1 MEEKKSYLQQRVYD
15 LLGLTEEQCS
25 VPLYIGRYPAIVKK
39 VYWNNEKGEKCSKP
53 ELDAE
58 GKQIALPFPLFQS
71 DDKDNIRMFPYT
83 LDGQLIR
90 YERDKQPKYS
100 DFIVE
105 ETYFITRMN
114 PEYLAANP
122 GQPKYKF
129 PGGETKKGTYPFFP
143 PTLYESF
150 RKGEHIE
157 TVVLTEGYMKAMVA
171 SVHGMA
177 VVGLGS
183 ITLFADSKSKQLY
196 PDIVRLL
203 NTVKPNNI
211 VILYDGDCTDL
222 GKDAVIDLQAGR
234 EPNLSKRPYSFM
246 NSLLKLKDMLLEFK
260 NQKGEPCELF
270 FAYVNK
276 MREDKDIID
285 EKTGKA
291 RTVNDSPKGLD
302 DLLVDPEFSDHTAK
316 IAEDLNN
323 PGRPG
328 IYFKKTN
335 LRTCN
340 DTKIRGVF
348 NCSNPEQFYTAWQH
362 VIGSSRFK
370 YNGGVYFYNAAE
382 KKLVQALDNTLKDY
396 VAIGSEIVLVTEEPI
411 PNAKGSRIEFYPQA
425 DKVINARYGDG
436 TSKRLYQYKHY
447 IDYTIQPSHE
457 NFSQE
462 IINPAGYRFF
472 NMYSP
477 LNYKPIEGK
486 WPTIEKLLRQITK
499 EYPEE
504 QFHYYEMLLD
514 WITLTYFRPLQFL
527 PILMFVSKER
537 GTGKTSFLN
546 LLKYIYGNNAVIGGN
561 DLIMSKFN
569 SLLAG
574 KLIVGVDES
583 TLGDNKEVGE
593 ALKYMSTARTMH
605 IEKKGKD
612 KKEVPAFC
620 KFVLCSNEIKKGV
633 FIAKDE
639 VRFWVMR
646 LTPWAA
652 DDEFDQNFEDNI
664 ESEVQAFLFY
674 LKTRWERG
682 KMFIKEKEDRMWF
695 DRNRLINEDLY
706 KMMEGT
712 SSNFESSLCDFL
724 HEMFLDTGKLKLH
737 FDVAY
742 IWENVPDAKRKDQNY
757 IHNILK
763 DMKGVTQ
770 VAESSKHKM
779 PFRVTKEMMR
789 MDPNMKEVEGEVI
802 WPTRGKQC
810 RPYEFDAMA
819 FLTSAEYE
827 KLKEKKKDTVGDEKN
842 LASKVNAPAPT
853 LFLASNPSSASNPS
867 TSSASPGTSTII
879 SPASEMSP
887 DMRVDD
893 SFDIY

>member
-25 VPLYIGRYPAIVKK
+25 VPLYIGKHPARTKMIR
-39 VYWNNEKGEKCSKP
+39 WENEKGEKCCKP

-58 GKQIALPFPLFQS
+58 GKEIALPFPLFQS

-105 ETYFITRMN
+105 DTYFITRMN

-122 GQPKYKF
+122 EQPKYKF

-150 RKGEHIE
+150 RKGEHID

-222 GKDAVIDLQAGR
+222 GKDAVIDLQEGR

-302 DLLVDPEFSDHTAK
+302 DLLVDPEFCDHTAK
-316 IAEDLNN
+316 IAEDLLN

-411 PNAKGSRIEFYPQA
+411 PNANGSRIEFYPQA

-472 NMYSP
+472 NMYSD
-477 LNYKPIEGK
+477 NQS
-486 WPTIEKLLRQITK
+486 R
-499 EYPEE
+499 
-504 QFHYYEMLLD
+504 
-514 WITLTYFRPLQFL
+514 WI
-527 PILMFVSKER
+527 
-537 GTGKTSFLN
+537 
-546 LLKYIYGNNAVIGGN
+546 
-561 DLIMSKFN
+561 
-569 SLLAG
+569 SLLQY
-574 KLIVGVDES
+574 V
-583 TLGDNKEVGE
+583 
-593 ALKYMSTARTMH
+593 
-605 IEKKGKD
+605 
-612 KKEVPAFC
+612 
-620 KFVLCSNEIKKGV
+620 
-633 FIAKDE
+633 
-639 VRFWVMR
+639 
-646 LTPWAA
+646 
-652 DDEFDQNFEDNI
+652 
-664 ESEVQAFLFY
+664 
-674 LKTRWERG
+674 
-682 KMFIKEKEDRMWF
+682 
-695 DRNRLINEDLY
+695 
-706 KMMEGT
+706 
-712 SSNFESSLCDFL
+712 
-724 HEMFLDTGKLKLH
+724 
-737 FDVAY
+737 
-742 IWENVPDAKRKDQNY
+742 
-757 IHNILK
+757 
-763 DMKGVTQ
+763 
-770 VAESSKHKM
+770 
-779 PFRVTKEMMR
+779 
-789 MDPNMKEVEGEVI
+789 
-802 WPTRGKQC
+802 
-810 RPYEFDAMA
+810 
-819 FLTSAEYE
+819 
-827 KLKEKKKDTVGDEKN
+827 
-842 LASKVNAPAPT
+842 
-853 LFLASNPSSASNPS
+853 
-867 TSSASPGTSTII
+867 
-879 SPASEMSP
+879 
-887 DMRVDD
+887 
-893 SFDIY
+893 